1 MGNIWREKAHMYE
14 AYENDEDE
22 ANECFW
28 GGKTTGGE
36 AGWGRTTQNHPRIPP
51 VYIEGWKPSSRYWFG
66 GIISSDKKKNKPEIF
81 KKQSCSDFPQE
92 TSQPVLLHHLPTW
105 AVQQGKLLF
114 IKRN

>member
-1 MGNIWREKAHMYE
+1 MYE

-22 ANECFW
+22 ANERCW

-36 AGWGRTTQNHPRIPP
+36 AGWGRAMGQNNTEPP
-51 VYIEGWKPSSRYWFG
+51 QDPACLYRRLKAQFQILIW